1 MYAPK
6 EAAAAGAGG
15 FDLGYWYAKKGDVEV
30 WPENWTAVQVF
41 CQVGTQWRTGVAG
54 PVGLDY
60 NVLFRLLDRLG
71 LSQEEWDD
79 TFEMIQ
85 ALEVQAVKTM
95 TEK

>member
-1 MYAPK
+1 M
-6 EAAAAGAGG
+6 
-15 FDLGYWYAKKGDVEV
+15 
-30 WPENWTAVQVF
+30 T
-41 CQVGTQWRTGVAG
+41 G